1 MRHTLSI
8 LLQNESG
15 ALAGGAGMRA
25 LLLAAS
31 LLSLFA
37 LAACGKKGPPS
48 PPGPADQIIY
58 PKGYPTPTPR
68 SPSGTSPPAQ
78 WPFGITPSTEQP

>member
-1 MRHTLSI
+1 
-8 LLQNESG
+8 
-15 ALAGGAGMRA
+15 MRA
-25 LLLAAS
+25 VLLAAS

-48 PPGPADQIIY
+48 PPGPADQITY
-58 PKGYPTPTPR
+58 PKGYPTPAPR

-78 WPFGITPSTEQP
+78 WPFGITPSTEEPQ